1 MSFEM
6 ISNFQLG
13 KERYFSLVNELNSL
27 VIKEY
32 TMQIKLPQ
40 YAQVLSAISVFF
52 HHFIIRTVY
61 CVNVV
66 HQGRQ
71 YHFKPSK

>member
-1 MSFEM
+1 M
-6 ISNFQLG
+6 ISNFQLR
-13 KERYFSLVNELNSL
+13 KEIYFSLVNELNSL

-52 HHFIIRTVY
+52 PSFQ
-61 CVNVV
+61 NVV

-71 YHFKPSK
+71 YYFKPSK